1 MRNFLTLLVK
11 EEKALFSSPIAYAI
25 VAVYLLVIGFT
36 FTLMLFLNRTAELVR
51 IFFQAAV
58 LFLLIVPVVTM
69 RLLAEERRS
78 GTLELLLT
86 SPVREIE
93 IVLAKFAA
101 SLTLVLLML
110 VLTVSDAIVLGFYA
124 DPDWGPIYSG
134 FLGLLLLAGA
144 LSAIG
149 LLVSGLTSNQ
159 IVAAVVAMGVGIL
172 LWMIDSIG
180 YLLPEPFDTIVTT
193 LSLVAHFTPF
203 ATGAL
208 FLSDLGFFLTVMLA
222 CLLLSVRTLARR

>member
-1 MRNFLTLLVK
+1 MRNFLPLLMK
-11 EEKALFSSPIAYAI
+11 EEKAVFSSPIAYAI
-25 VAVYLLVIGFT
+25 IAVYLLLMGYT

-58 LFLLIVPVVTM
+58 LFLLIVPVITM

-86 SPVREIE
+86 SPVREFE

-101 SLTLVLLML
+101 SVTMIALML
-110 VLTVSDAIVLGFYA
+110 LLTASHAVVLGIYA
-124 DPDWGPIYSG
+124 EPDWGPIYSG
-134 FLGLLLLAGA
+134 FLGLFLLAGA
-144 LSAIG
+144 LSAVG
-149 LLVSGLTSNQ
+149 LLVSGLTANQ
-159 IVAAVVAMGVGIL
+159 IVAAVIAMGIGIL
-172 LWMIDSIG
+172 MWMIASIG
-180 YLLPEPFDTIVTT
+180 YLLPDPFDTIVTS
-193 LSLVAHFTPF
+193 LSFVAHFTPF

>member
-1 MRNFLTLLVK
+1 
-11 EEKALFSSPIAYAI
+11 
-25 VAVYLLVIGFT
+25 
-36 FTLMLFLNRTAELVR
+36 
-51 IFFQAAV
+51 
-58 LFLLIVPVVTM
+58 
-69 RLLAEERRS
+69 
-78 GTLELLLT
+78 
-86 SPVREIE
+86 
-93 IVLAKFAA
+93 VLAKFAA

-110 VLTVSDAIVLGFYA
+110 VLTASDAIVLGFYA
-124 DPDWGPIYSG
+124 NPDWGPIYSG

-149 LLVSGLTSNQ
+149 LLVSGLTANQ

>member
-1 MRNFLTLLVK
+1 MRNLLPLLIK
-11 EEKALFSSPIAYAI
+11 EEKAVFSSPIAYAI
-25 VAVYLLVIGFT
+25 IAVYLLLMGYT

-58 LFLLIVPVVTM
+58 LLLLIVPVITM

-86 SPVREIE
+86 SPVREFE

-101 SLTLVLLML
+101 SVTMIGLML
-110 VLTVSDAIVLGFYA
+110 VLTASHAVVLGIYA
-124 DPDWGPIYSG
+124 EPEWGPIYSG
-134 FLGLLLLAGA
+134 FLGLFLLAGA
-144 LSAIG
+144 LSAVG
-149 LLVSGLTSNQ
+149 LLVSGVTSNQ
-159 IVAAVVAMGVGIL
+159 IVAAVIAMGIGIL

-180 YLLPEPFDTIVTT
+180 YLLPDPFDTIVTS

-208 FLSDLGFFLTVMLA
+208 FLSDLGFFLTVILA

>member
-1 MRNFLTLLVK
+1 LRNFVTLLVK
-11 EEKALFSSPIAYAI
+11 EEKAIFSSAIAFAI
-25 VAVYLLVIGFT
+25 VAVYLLLIGYT

-51 IFFQAAV
+51 IFFQGAV
-58 LFLLIVPVVTM
+58 LFLLIVPIITM

-93 IVLAKFAA
+93 IVLAKFVA
-101 SLTLVLLML
+101 SVTVIVLML
-110 VLTVSDAIVLGFYA
+110 LLTVSNAVVLGIYA
-124 DPDWGPIYSG
+124 EPDWGPIYSG
-134 FLGLLLLAGA
+134 FLGLFLLAGA

-159 IVAAVVAMGVGIL
+159 IVAAVVAMGIGIL

-180 YLLPEPFDTIVTT
+180 YLLPDPLDTIVTS

-208 FLSDLGFFLTVMLA
+208 FLSDLGFFLTVILA

>member
-1 MRNFLTLLVK
+1 VRNFLTLLLK
-11 EEKALFSSPIAYAI
+11 EEKAVFSSPIAYAI
-25 VAVYLLVIGFT
+25 VAVYLLLMGFT

-58 LFLLIVPVVTM
+58 LFLLIVPIITM

-93 IVLAKFAA
+93 IVLAKFVA
-101 SLTLVLLML
+101 SLTLMLLML
-110 VLTVSDAIVLGFYA
+110 ALTASDAIVLGIYA

-159 IVAAVVAMGVGIL
+159 IVAAVVAMGIGIL

-180 YLLPEPFDTIVTT
+180 YLLPDPFDTIITS

>member
-1 MRNFLTLLVK
+1 MRNFVTLLAK
-11 EEKALFSSPIAYAI
+11 EEKAIFSSPIAFAI
-25 VAVYLLVIGFT
+25 VAVYLLLMGYT

-51 IFFQAAV
+51 VFFQAAV
-58 LFLLIVPVVTM
+58 LFLLIVPVIIM

-78 GTLELLLT
+78 GTLEILLT

-93 IVLAKFAA
+93 IVLAKYAA
-101 SLTLVLLML
+101 SLTLVGLML
-110 VLTVSDAIVLGFYA
+110 ALTASDAIVLGVYA

-134 FLGLLLLAGA
+134 FLGLLLLAA
-144 LSAIG
+144 TLAAIG
-149 LLVSGLTSNQ
+149 LAVSGLTSNQ

-180 YLLPEPFDTIVTT
+180 YLLPDPFDTIVTN

-203 ATGAL
+203 ATGAV
-208 FLSDLGFFLTVMLA
+208 FLSDLGFFLTVILV
-222 CLLLSVRTLARR
+222 CLLLSMRTLARR

>member
-1 MRNFLTLLVK
+1 LLPLLIK
-11 EEKALFSSPIAYAI
+11 EEKAVFSSPIAYAI
-25 VAVYLLVIGFT
+25 IAVYLLLMGYT

-58 LFLLIVPVVTM
+58 LLLLIVPVITM

-86 SPVREIE
+86 SPVREFE

-101 SLTLVLLML
+101 SVTMIGLML
-110 VLTVSDAIVLGFYA
+110 LLTASHAVVLGIYA
-124 DPDWGPIYSG
+124 EPDWGPIYSG
-134 FLGLLLLAGA
+134 FLGLFLLAAA
-144 LSAIG
+144 LSALG
-149 LLVSGLTSNQ
+149 LLVSGLTANQ
-159 IVAAVVAMGVGIL
+159 IVAAVIAMGVGIL

-180 YLLPEPFDTIVTT
+180 YLLPDPFDTIVTS
-193 LSLVAHFTPF
+193 LSFVAHFTPF
-203 ATGAL
+203 ATGAM
-208 FLSDLGFFLTVMLA
+208 FLSDLGFFLTVILA

>member
-1 MRNFLTLLVK
+1 VRNFLTLLVK
-11 EEKALFSSPIAYAI
+11 EEKAVFSSPIAYAI
-25 VAVYLLVIGFT
+25 VAVYLLLMGFT

-51 IFFQAAV
+51 VFFQAAV

-93 IVLAKFAA
+93 IVLAKFVA

-110 VLTVSDAIVLGFYA
+110 VLTASDAIVLGIYA

-134 FLGLLLLAGA
+134 FLGLLLLAAA
-144 LSAIG
+144 LAAIG

-180 YLLPEPFDTIVTT
+180 YLLPDPFDTIVTS

-208 FLSDLGFFLTVMLA
+208 FLSDLGFFLTVVLA
-222 CLLLSVRTLARR
+222 CLLLTVRTLARR

>member
-1 MRNFLTLLVK
+1 VRNFPTLLWK
-11 EEKALFSSPIAYAI
+11 EQKAFFSSPLAYAI
-25 VAVYLLVIGFT
+25 IAVYLLLIGFT

-86 SPVREIE
+86 APVREIE
-93 IVLAKFAA
+93 IVLAKFVA
-101 SLTLVLLML
+101 SLSVVGLML
-110 VLTVSDAIVLGFYA
+110 LLTASHAVVLGVYA
-124 DPDWGPIYSG
+124 EPDWGPIYSG
-134 FLGLLLLAGA
+134 FVGLLLLAGA

-149 LLVSGLTSNQ
+149 LLVSGLTASQ
-159 IVAAVVAMGVGIL
+159 LVAAVVAMGIGIL

-180 YLLPEPFDTIVTT
+180 YLLPDPFDTIVNS
-193 LSLVAHFTPF
+193 LSLVAHFTAF
-203 ATGAL
+203 ATGAV
-208 FLSDLGFFLTVMLA
+208 FLSDLGFFLTVILA
-222 CLLLSVRTLARR
+222 CVYLSVRTLARR